1 MTVRQLVAVSMLE
14 SEIERETIK
23 SNAVASRIAQADKKG
38 WVKSMKE
45 LEPKAPAPHRP
56 QAMDQSAGQDV
67 TDPEN
72 IFHQIPDE
80 V

>member
-1 MTVRQLVAVSMLE
+1 MTVRQLVAVSLLE

-23 SNAVASRIAQADKKG
+23 SSAVASRIAQADKKG

-45 LEPKAPAPHRP
+45 LEPKAHTPQRP
-56 QAMDQSAGQDV
+56 QAVDQSAGQDLS
-67 TDPEN
+67 DPEN
-72 IFHQIPDE
+72 PFHQIPDE